1 VKTFAS
7 SASLAWSLAMG
18 LVSVVAAADTPAVAR
33 TGTIGPTRGAATGPA
48 APTGAV
54 MAGLA
59 PTGAT
64 PSFQSLPEG
73 HVASMPS
80 SHAPATVAAGAKV
93 AGFVVVG
100 PPPEQSKALRGS
112 ETGVTYVF
120 STAARARAMF
130 AGNGQLDDRGPQ
142 TCFVD
147 GESASEEEGGS
158 RGATTPT
165 PPHPWPSQAASME
178 AMSFQLSGAGAVHPM
193 HAERLSV
200 DGRGNAALAT
210 TDVWLDART
219 RGAKL
224 IGHGS
229 LSLRRVFIGPNGLE
243 VYAARDGAG
252 LQIVVRAAS
261 SPIEGA
267 SAAARVASELGTLT
281 VVLPGGTNGGG
292 DCGHARFELRPKP
305 GEGQM
310 ATLQSVALLP
320 PLAGDE
326 AVTPAGDEAPSPDA
340 IAAVR
345 LQAMRRRPFQL
356 SVSATESSSD
366 DSPVL
371 SVAVGWLGRERRNG
385 S

>member
-1 VKTFAS
+1 MKTFAS
-7 SASLAWSLAMG
+7 SALLASSLAMG
-18 LVSVVAAADTPAVAR
+18 LVSAVAAADTPA
-33 TGTIGPTRGAATGPA
+33 I
-48 APTGAV
+48 
-54 MAGLA
+54 A

-64 PSFQSLPEG
+64 PSFRSLPQG

-80 SHAPATVAAGAKV
+80 SHAPATVEAGARV
-93 AGFVVVG
+93 AGFVVVP
-100 PPPEQSKALRGS
+100 PPPEQSKALGGGES
-112 ETGVTYVF
+112 GVTYVS

-130 AGNGQLDDRGPQ
+130 SGNAQLDDTTPQ

-147 GESASEEEGGS
+147 GESASEQEDGAAGS
-158 RGATTPT
+158 TTP
-165 PPHPWPSQAASME
+165 PPRAWPSQAGSTQ
-178 AMSFQLSGAGAVHPM
+178 AMSFQRSGAGAVHPM

-200 DGRGNAALAT
+200 DGRGHGSLAI

-219 RGAKL
+219 RGVKL
-224 IGHGS
+224 IGRS
-229 LSLRRVFIGPNGLE
+229 RLSLQRIFVGPNGLE
-243 VYAARDGAG
+243 VYAARDGTG
-252 LQIVVRAAS
+252 LQIVVRAAT

-281 VVLPGGTNGGG
+281 VVLPGGTSGGG
-292 DCGHARFELRPKP
+292 DCGHVRFELRPRP
-305 GEGQM
+305 GEGEM

-326 AVTPAGDEAPSPDA
+326 AVTSARDEAPSPDS
-340 IAAVR
+340 IAAMR

-366 DSPVL
+366 ETPVL

>member
-1 VKTFAS
+1 MKTFAW

-18 LVSVVAAADTPAVAR
+18 LLSAVAAADTPA
-33 TGTIGPTRGAATGPA
+33 I
-48 APTGAV
+48 
-54 MAGLA
+54 A

-64 PSFQSLPEG
+64 PSFQTLPQG

-80 SHAPATVAAGAKV
+80 SHAPAYVAAGARV

-100 PPPEQSKALRGS
+100 PPPEQAKALRGS
-112 ETGVTYVF
+112 ESGVTYLF
-120 STAARARAMF
+120 STAARAKATLS
-130 AGNGQLDDRGPQ
+130 GNGQLDDATSQ

-147 GESASEEEGGS
+147 GEGVSEEEDGMRGS
-158 RGATTPT
+158 TTPS
-165 PPHPWPSQAASME
+165 PPPPWPTQAASMQ
-178 AMSFQLSGAGAVHPM
+178 AMSFQLSGAGAVHPV

-200 DGRGNAALAT
+200 DGHGHAALAM

-219 RGAKL
+219 RGVKL

-229 LSLRRVFIGPNGLE
+229 LSLHRIFVGPNGLE
-243 VYAARDGAG
+243 VYAARDDAG
-252 LQIVVRAAS
+252 LQIVVRAAT

-267 SAAARVASELGTLT
+267 SAASRVASELGTLA

-292 DCGHARFELRPKP
+292 DCGHVRFELRPKP

-326 AVTPAGDEAPSPDA
+326 AVAPAGDEAPSPDA
-340 IAAVR
+340 VAAMR

-366 DSPVL
+366 ETPVL

>member
-1 VKTFAS
+1 MKTIAPV
-7 SASLAWSLAMG
+7 ASLAWSLAMG
-18 LVSVVAAADTPAVAR
+18 LASAVAAADTPA
-33 TGTIGPTRGAATGPA
+33 I
-48 APTGAV
+48 
-54 MAGLA
+54 A

-73 HVASMPS
+73 HVAPMPS
-80 SHAPATVAAGAKV
+80 SHAPPHVAAGARV
-93 AGFVVVG
+93 AGFVVVP

-112 ETGVTYVF
+112 ESGVTYVF
-120 STAARARAMF
+120 STAARAKAMLS
-130 AGNGQLDDRGPQ
+130 GNGQADDATPQ

-147 GESASEEEGGS
+147 GESAAEEGDDVSGS
-158 RGATTPT
+158 TTPT
-165 PPHPWPSQAASME
+165 PPRPWPSQAGSMQ
-178 AMSFQLSGAGAVHPM
+178 AMSFQLSGAGTVHPM

-200 DGRGNAALAT
+200 DGRGHGTLAI
-210 TDVWLDART
+210 TDVWLDLRT
-219 RGAKL
+219 RGVKL
-224 IGHGS
+224 IGRGS
-229 LSLRRVFIGPNGLE
+229 LSLQRIFVGPNGLE

-252 LQIVVRAAS
+252 LQIVVRAAT
-261 SPIEGA
+261 SPTEGA
-267 SAAARVASELGTLT
+267 SAAARVASELGNLT
-281 VVLPGGTNGGG
+281 VTLPGGAGGGG

-326 AVTPAGDEAPSPDA
+326 PVMPAGDEAPSPDA
-340 IAAVR
+340 IAAMR

-366 DSPVL
+366 ETPVL

>member
-1 VKTFAS
+1 MKTIAS

-18 LVSVVAAADTPAVAR
+18 LLSAVAAAGAPA
-33 TGTIGPTRGAATGPA
+33 I
-48 APTGAV
+48 
-54 MAGLA
+54 A

-73 HVASMPS
+73 HVAPMPS
-80 SHAPATVAAGAKV
+80 SHAPAYVAAGAKV
-93 AGFVVVG
+93 AGFVVVP

-112 ETGVTYVF
+112 ESGLTYVF
-120 STAARARAMF
+120 STAARAKATLS
-130 AGNGQLDDRGPQ
+130 GNGQFDDGTPQ

-147 GESASEEEGGS
+147 GESASEEDDGAPGS
-158 RGATTPT
+158 AK
-165 PPHPWPSQAASME
+165 PPPRAWPSQAGSMQ

-200 DGRGNAALAT
+200 DGSGHGQLAI
-210 TDVWLDART
+210 TDVWIDLRT
-219 RGAKL
+219 RGVKL
-224 IGHGS
+224 IGRGS
-229 LSLRRVFIGPNGLE
+229 LPLQRIFVGPNGLE

-252 LQIVVRAAS
+252 LQIVVRAAT

-267 SAAARVASELGTLT
+267 LAAARAASELGTLSVT
-281 VVLPGGTNGGG
+281 LPGGINGGG
-292 DCGHARFELRPKP
+292 DCGHARFELRPGP

-326 AVTPAGDEAPSPDA
+326 AVTPAGEQAPSPDA
-340 IAAVR
+340 IAAMR

-356 SVSATESSSD
+356 SVSATESASD
-366 DSPVL
+366 ETPVL

>member
-1 VKTFAS
+1 MKSFAS
-7 SASLAWSLAMG
+7 RASLACSLAMG
-18 LVSVVAAADTPAVAR
+18 LVSTGAAADTPA
-33 TGTIGPTRGAATGPA
+33 I
-48 APTGAV
+48 APTF
-54 MAGLA
+54 
-59 PTGAT
+59 AT

-73 HVASMPS
+73 HVAPMPRLR
-80 SHAPATVAAGAKV
+80 APATVSAGARV
-93 AGFVVVG
+93 AGFVVVP
-100 PPPEQSKALRGS
+100 PPPEQLKSLRGTDS
-112 ETGVTYVF
+112 GLTYLF
-120 STAARARAMF
+120 STTARAKVMF
-130 AGNGQLDDRGPQ
+130 AGNVQLDDRGPQ

-147 GESASEEEGGS
+147 GEGIPEEEDDARGS
-158 RGATTPT
+158 AAPA
-165 PPHPWPSQAASME
+165 PPPPWPSQAASMQ
-178 AMSFQLSGAGAVHPM
+178 AMSFQLSGAGAVRPM

-200 DGRGNAALAT
+200 DGRGHATLAT
-210 TDVWLDART
+210 TDVWLDARS
-219 RGAKL
+219 RGVKL
-224 IGHGS
+224 IGRGS
-229 LSLRRVFIGPNGLE
+229 LPLQRVFVGPNGLE

-252 LQIVVRAAS
+252 LQIVVRAAT

-267 SAAARVASELGTLT
+267 AAAARVASELGNLS
-281 VVLPGGTNGGG
+281 VVLPGGSSGGG

-320 PLAGDE
+320 PLAGEE
-326 AVTPAGDEAPSPDA
+326 AVAPAGEAPSPDT
-340 IAAVR
+340 IAAMR